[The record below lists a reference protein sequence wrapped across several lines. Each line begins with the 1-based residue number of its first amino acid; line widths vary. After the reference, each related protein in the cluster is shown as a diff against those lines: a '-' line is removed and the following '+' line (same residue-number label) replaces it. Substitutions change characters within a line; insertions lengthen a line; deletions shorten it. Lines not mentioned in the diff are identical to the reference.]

1 MAILPTFCV
10 SARAKVYMPSCN
22 VFIDEVAVKNAST
35 RFRNTICKEVKLIMS
50 KEVSQKLSW
59 LKQHRGLVI
68 LLLLMLAWSWWYPGY
83 RQEMTRRPLD
93 APISIVP
100 PGEMRALIH
109 IPLEENYELLLG
121 FDRTGRDLNQ
131 WEALLGIGPPIYK
144 RGIPIMVR
152 WEIYEKSKI
161 APINSQEVK
170 TFGSMSVNKD
180 YIFRMI
186 DCYQFLLATLK

>member
-1 MAILPTFCV
+1 
-10 SARAKVYMPSCN
+10 
-22 VFIDEVAVKNAST
+22 
-35 RFRNTICKEVKLIMS
+35 
-50 KEVSQKLSW
+50 
-59 LKQHRGLVI
+59 
-68 LLLLMLAWSWWYPGY
+68 MLAWSWWYPGY

-161 APINSQEVK
+161 APIKSQEVK

-186 DCYQFLLATLK
+186 DLVQVPTGDYEIVVKLMQEVAEITNSPGKIIMKLSPGKDMAVTPALKLITWIGLLMIEPLFWAIEIGLVLLLIVKIVRGR